1 MTSTG
6 EPYPQLTLFAADTP
20 ANHSASPAQET
31 AQTTHDTSG
40 HVSPTAFA
48 YFDHDSRCWKTLQ
61 GTFLSDSEMSKP
73 TWPRSGTTQ
82 NGIAYQRQPS
92 APRTSATEFSL
103 SLHGH
108 TWATPTTQ
116 EIEHRQMTI
125 NDKGRRATKSG
136 HGRGHSI
143 GLADQVRLWPKPTAH
158 ITKEGGH
165 PSEGRRN
172 TPTLTFQAMWPT
184 PTYGKLSGGSAAVN
198 NIKAKHQAGQITE
211 EEMKAMQAG
220 NGGKLNPEWVEW
232 LMGFPIG
239 WTDLED
245 SETP

>member
-6 EPYPQLTLFAADTP
+6 EPYPQLTLFEADIP

-31 AQTTHDTSG
+31 AQTTPDTFG
-40 HVSPTAFA
+40 PVSPTAFA

-61 GTFLSDSEMSKP
+61 ATFHWDLEMYKP

-82 NGIAYQRQPS
+82 NGIAYQLQPS
-92 APRTSATEFSL
+92 APRTSVIAYSL
-103 SLHGH
+103 SLHE
-108 TWATPTTQ
+108 TMEW
-116 EIEHRQMTI
+116 
-125 NDKGRRATKSG
+125 
-136 HGRGHSI
+136 
-143 GLADQVRLWPKPTAH
+143 
-158 ITKEGGH
+158 
-165 PSEGRRN
+165 

-184 PTYGKLSGGSAAVN
+184 PTYGKLAGGSAAVN
-198 NIKAKHQAGQITE
+198 HIKAKHQAGQITE

-239 WTDLED
+239 WTDLEA